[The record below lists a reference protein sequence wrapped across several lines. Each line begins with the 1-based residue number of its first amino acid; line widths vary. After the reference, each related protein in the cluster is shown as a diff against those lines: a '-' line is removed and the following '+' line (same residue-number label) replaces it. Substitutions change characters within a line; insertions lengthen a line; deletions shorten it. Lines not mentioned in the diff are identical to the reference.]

1 MMELVEK
8 LSLRVP
14 WKAWLS
20 PAVLL
25 LEQEN
30 TDTWSAEMDSL

>member
-1 MMELVEK
+1 MELMEK

-14 WKAWLS
+14 WIAGLP

-30 TDTWSAEMDSL
+30 TDPHHLESGDG